1 MIYTLKDAKDF
12 LSPYVDEGICRDDPR
27 VVTRVNESISRLIT
41 QGDWVNSVVNVKYF
55 TYGDYI
61 ALPYDVEKVLGATID
76 CSPVSIFSP
85 IYEFVENGPGNCRNL
100 VYSNLVDMGDGFPTF
115 FDPPQGTCTVPAET
129 LLMAFSKSADDVD
142 TTLTV
147 HGYDYRRT
155 KIYEDIIVNHWVGGV
170 EGAITNIS
178 AVNKGTLHFLD
189 IDHIVK
195 SITDNYVSLYAW
207 DPVTNNMYA
216 LSKFHMDETA
226 PSYRRYRISAAYRP
240 STVPVTTD
248 TECCGQMVYIRA
260 KKRYLPVLRETDVL
274 LIQNLSALK
283 LMCQAITKENNY
295 EVVVAA
301 SLEKKAIETLDKQLS
316 NNRTADNLF
325 QVDSTAMLSNN
336 IEML

>member
-1 MIYTLKDAKDF
+1 MIYTLGDARTF
-12 LSPYVDEGICRDDPR
+12 LAPFIDEGICPDDTR
-27 VVTRVNESISRLIT
+27 VITRVNEATSRLLT
-41 QGDWVNSVVNVKYF
+41 QGDWVNSVVNIKYF

-61 ALPYDVEKVLGATID
+61 ALPYDVEKIIGATVD
-76 CSPVSIFSP
+76 CSPVGIFSP
-85 IYEFVENGPGNCRNL
+85 IYEFVENGPGNYRNL

-129 LLMAFSKSADDVD
+129 VLMAFSKSAEDA
-142 TTLTV
+142 TLTV
-147 HGYDYRRT
+147 HGYDYRKN
-155 KIYEDIIVNHWVGGV
+155 KISEDIVVNHWVGGV

-195 SITDNYVSLYAW
+195 SVTENYVSLYAW
-207 DPVTNNMYA
+207 DPVTYNMYA

-226 PSYRRYRISAAYRP
+226 PSYRRYRISAANRP
-240 STVPVTTD
+240 SSVPVTTD
-248 TECCGQMVYIRA
+248 NDHCGQMVYVRA
-260 KKRYLPVLRETDVL
+260 KKRYLPALRNTDVL

-283 LMCQAITKENNY
+283 LMVQALVKENNY
-295 EVVVAA
+295 EVQVSAA
-301 SLEKKAIETLDKQLS
+301 LEAKAIAVLDKQLS

-325 QVDSTAMLSNN
+325 QVESTAMLSNN